1 MKFAIAA
8 APQVAPPQRTVA
20 VSGLLQRQCMCGSR
34 AGSSGECEGCSK
46 KRIVGLQTKMQVGLP
61 GDAFEQ
67 EADRVADQV
76 MTMSSARKGQDM
88 EERSATPLVQRR
100 VSNGAGGLSEA
111 PSIVDDVLHSPG
123 QQLDAATRAFF
134 EPRFGYDF
142 SRVRVHAD
150 LGATESARA
159 VNASAYTVGQHVVFE
174 SSQFDPGSHGGRTLL
189 AHELAHVIQQS
200 KPRGSSATSV
210 LEAEAKVV
218 SARASESHQ
227 VSISGVVPQGVLQ
240 RQEAEDEGGS
250 VQVIAKE
257 NGLIAVVLVRNGKI
271 VQGYTEITPPP
282 GVSAA
287 DAVKNDLVKAYV
299 TEVTARPNVDVVL
312 PKNWAR
318 RQPVNLAAKVQIKDE
333 EQVAREAE
341 NIRKAGERT
350 EKVNQ
355 LRELYRAYLRDKTW
369 DDCGDRGFCSAYGM
383 SDDDILAVEEDDMS
397 FKEWMQFRQSEAA
410 KHQVE
415 RENEYYRR
423 QIDPTGELGFSGKDA
438 REIIESNGPLD
449 ATPWERKHQFSGSL
463 PNAIR
468 EDQTGLVTGYV
479 LTEYRQ
485 VRLAGGVGE
494 VIQIVVDRDGNEVE
508 RTSTTVLTPETE
520 FVQDAARGLPVSSH
534 VINFLEAS
542 AGVSLDVRDP
552 GRQLNEG
559 EAIDRAINTI
569 PFADTVRTAEEVF
582 SGVDLSDRGIQAQL
596 EGDALILPEKVRI
609 GKGILLGV
617 EALTTLIGAK
627 VKVNPKIHPKGAKL
641 RPNSAHSKPLP
652 ARRPPNKLVQ
662 KGKSPVAEKGFTTE
676 KATVGPDAPKPKAV
690 VKQVDKDTTL
700 AVKDTGEKASKVLDV
715 TAEAVPVPKKSAAA
729 QPRPVRPGEFE
740 NPSVAND
747 NVIPPSHPAA
757 AAVPESPS
765 LKATGTDNVV
775 VATRPR
781 PRGVESP
788 LSEPITNV
796 KQTST
801 KPLAMTATTPK
812 TATPKTT
819 SALPKRSAP
828 PAVNAPKP
836 LPARRPR
843 NEFVQKDK
851 SPVGKR
857 DPPSE
862 KSTEAEIRRQRVE
875 EQAASTAKDKER
887 LSREIKDKESLLD
900 QIYKE
905 NRELNKRGKKLT
917 GIDREFYEDSI
928 KPDKRA
934 KNPSDV
940 EILEQLRANTKRE
953 INNSIDELGKLRVE
967 RAKLEVTPLA
977 RARAYSY
984 SASSAKQVS
993 ARAGGLDEMSG
1004 RALKNASI
1012 DHVVPVDE
1020 IVLMDNWTKVPLADQ
1035 QIILS
1040 RVDNL
1045 RSMEKSRNL
1054 SKGNRRWVN
1063 WKQGRAFYGEKVWN
1077 RMVAEEGKLRILIQ
1091 QDINKAAGVSE
1102 ASQGTKLR
1110 IEAPPEAE
1118 APIAADL
1125 ASSVSSADEAVSL
1138 EHLAEAEDAL
1148 KTSVAK
1154 KKKYLPDR

>member
-1 MKFAIAA
+1 MKSVVAA
-8 APQVAPPQRTVA
+8 APQVAPPHRTVA
-20 VSGLLQRQCMCGSR
+20 SRLLQRQCACGSR
-34 AGSSGECEGCSK
+34 AGSSGECEGCST

-61 GDAFEQ
+61 SDAFEQ

-174 SSQFDPGSHGGRTLL
+174 SSQFDPGSHGGRKLL

-210 LEAEAKVV
+210 LEDEAKAV

-250 VQVIAKE
+250 IQVIAKE
-257 NGLIAVVLVRNGKI
+257 NGRIAVVLVRNGKI
-271 VQGYTEITPPP
+271 VQGYAEIVPPP

-287 DAVKNDLVKAYV
+287 DAVENNQVQAYA
-299 TEVTARPNVDVVL
+299 TEVVARPKVDVVL
-312 PKNWAR
+312 PKKWAR
-318 RQPVNLAAKVQIKDE
+318 RQPVNPAAKVQIKEE
-333 EQVAREAE
+333 EQVAHEAE
-341 NIRKAGERT
+341 NMREAGERT

-369 DDCGDRGFCSAYGM
+369 DDCQGRGFCSAYGM
-383 SDDDILAVEEDDMS
+383 SDDAILAVEEDDM
-397 FKEWMQFRQSEAA
+397 FFEWMQLRQSEAA

-415 RENEYYRR
+415 RENEDYRR
-423 QIDPTGELGFSGKDA
+423 RIDPTDMGFSGKDA

-534 VINFLEAS
+534 VINFLEAGL
-542 AGVSLDVRDP
+542 GVSLDVRDP

-781 PRGVESP
+781 LRAVENAESGP
-788 LSEPITNV
+788 TTNV
-796 KQTST
+796 KRTPGG
-801 KPLAMTATTPK
+801 KPAKPSPKVELQATTMP
-812 TATPKTT
+812 
-819 SALPKRSAP
+819 
-828 PAVNAPKP
+828 
-836 LPARRPR
+836 
-843 NEFVQKDK
+843 
-851 SPVGKR
+851 
-857 DPPSE
+857 
-862 KSTEAEIRRQRVE
+862 
-875 EQAASTAKDKER
+875 
-887 LSREIKDKESLLD
+887 
-900 QIYKE
+900 
-905 NRELNKRGKKLT
+905 
-917 GIDREFYEDSI
+917 
-928 KPDKRA
+928 
-934 KNPSDV
+934 
-940 EILEQLRANTKRE
+940 
-953 INNSIDELGKLRVE
+953 
-967 RAKLEVTPLA
+967 
-977 RARAYSY
+977 
-984 SASSAKQVS
+984 
-993 ARAGGLDEMSG
+993 
-1004 RALKNASI
+1004 
-1012 DHVVPVDE
+1012 
-1020 IVLMDNWTKVPLADQ
+1020 
-1035 QIILS
+1035 
-1040 RVDNL
+1040 
-1045 RSMEKSRNL
+1045 
-1054 SKGNRRWVN
+1054 SKGNNGPPIKKSYYGGGGGEGRRKRKITIPKVEVE
-1063 WKQGRAFYGEKVWN
+1063 KAPQLKTPAAKPSTDLSDTERA
-1077 RMVAEEGKLRILIQ
+1077 M
-1091 QDINKAAGVSE
+1091 VSE
-1102 ASQGTKLR
+1102 AERAFSRLGKPLKVKTKSAAKEGGVERSGSGKQGGGEKRTQKVMDTGKEIGHEFPQNSSLDNRVPGSEKAGHAEKLAAINNPGKALAVDRAMCLDCFAFFQKLAKARGTSLVVQEPTTTWVFRPDGVRVGLPRGSQVKIVMHPDGS
-1110 IEAPPEAE
+1110 
-1118 APIAADL
+1118 
-1125 ASSVSSADEAVSL
+1125 ASAGSV
-1138 EHLAEAEDAL
+1138 
-1148 KTSVAK
+1148 
-1154 KKKYLPDR
+1154 P